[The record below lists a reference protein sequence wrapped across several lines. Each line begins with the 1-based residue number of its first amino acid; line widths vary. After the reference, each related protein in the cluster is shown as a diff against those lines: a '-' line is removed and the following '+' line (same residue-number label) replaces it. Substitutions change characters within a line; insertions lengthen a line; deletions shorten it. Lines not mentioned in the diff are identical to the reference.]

1 MPRKAK
7 EEIDELKEKNVK
19 KEPNTKKV
27 ATKKSSNKEVVSSSK
42 SKKVATKKAP
52 SKKSKKLEDKEIESN
67 STSKATKKTSVKKAT
82 LDSKEKNTTK
92 EKSTTKNATN
102 KDKSSEQKVAKNSK
116 NSKGTPKKPTA
127 KKTTS
132 DKTTKKVVA
141 KTKKPKATSNK
152 RKSSEPKSKEKN
164 TKTKT
169 SSTKKSVTSKKET
182 VKRKTLKKK
191 VEIVEYYDLPYR
203 YNQTVVKVLAQTPS
217 TLFVYWDISDDDRKK
232 YIKQYGE
239 YFFHNT
245 KPVLIVHNKTKN
257 YNFEVDINDFANSWY
272 LRLVDS
278 DCDYQIELGR
288 RPINTYV
295 DIPNNYLYITNSNEI
310 ESPNDHILF
319 DKLSHF
325 VYFKNVK
332 TNETIKKHT
341 NLTLLNK
348 IGKISS
354 IQEFYKK
361 LYPDEAI
368 NFDRLDLK
376 NPSSNNPTSSFK

>member
-7 EEIDELKEKNVK
+7 EEINEVKEKSVK
-19 KEPNTKKV
+19 KEP
-27 ATKKSSNKEVVSSSK
+27 S
-42 SKKVATKKAP
+42 SKKVTNKKAP
-52 SKKSKKLEDKEIESN
+52 AKKAVSEAKTKKTTSKKTPSKKLEKVVENEIAPKVK
-67 STSKATKKTSVKKAT
+67 TKTTKKETIKKT
-82 LDSKEKNTTK
+82 TTNSKNKNTTEK
-92 EKSTTKNATN
+92 KSTIKNTDTTKKDTKKDKVSKNAE
-102 KDKSSEQKVAKNSK
+102 SSNVL
-116 NSKGTPKKPTA
+116 P

-132 DKTTKKVVA
+132 SKKAATKKV
-141 KTKKPKATSNK
+141 
-152 RKSSEPKSKEKN
+152 
-164 TKTKT
+164 
-169 SSTKKSVTSKKET
+169 STKKAATSKKDS
-182 VKRKTLKKK
+182 VKRKIPKKK
-191 VEIVEYYDLPYR
+191 VEVVEYYDLPYR

-217 TLFVYWDISDDDRKK
+217 TLFVYWDISDNDRKK
-232 YIKQYGE
+232 YIEQYGE
-239 YFFHNT
+239 YFFNNT

-361 LYPDEAI
+361 LYPDEEI
-368 NFDRLDLK
+368 NFDKLDLN

>member
-7 EEIDELKEKNVK
+7 EEINEVKEEAVK
-19 KEPNTKKV
+19 KEPSSKKTTSKKV
-27 ATKKSSNKEVVSSSK
+27 ASKTTGKVKKEATKKSPSK
-42 SKKVATKKAP
+42 TSKKKETAKSTKTA
-52 SKKSKKLEDKEIESN
+52 
-67 STSKATKKTSVKKAT
+67 KATKAKTTTKKVSTSNKSTKKVKSKDVKVKKVP
-82 LDSKEKNTTK
+82 TK
-92 EKSTTKNATN
+92 KST
-102 KDKSSEQKVAKNSK
+102 
-116 NSKGTPKKPTA
+116 TA
-127 KKTTS
+127 KKTT
-132 DKTTKKVVA
+132 TKA
-141 KTKKPKATSNK
+141 KQIN
-152 RKSSEPKSKEKN
+152 
-164 TKTKT
+164 
-169 SSTKKSVTSKKET
+169 
-182 VKRKTLKKK
+182 KK

-203 YNQTVVKVLAQTPS
+203 YNQTVVKVLAQTPN

-232 YIKQYGE
+232 YIEQYGE
-239 YFFHNT
+239 YFFNNT

-257 YNFEVDINDFANSWY
+257 YSFEVDINDFANSWY

-278 DCDYQIELGR
+278 NCDYQIELGR
-288 RPINTYV
+288 RPINEYV
-295 DIPNNYLYITNSNEI
+295 HISNNYLYITNSNEI

-341 NLTLLNK
+341 NLTLLSK

-354 IQEFYKK
+354 VQEFYKK

-368 NFDRLDLK
+368 NFDRLDLR

>member
-7 EEIDELKEKNVK
+7 EEINEVKEEAVK
-19 KEPNTKKV
+19 KEPSSKKTTSKKV
-27 ATKKSSNKEVVSSSK
+27 ASKTTGKVKKEATKKSPSKTSKKKEAAKSTKTTKTTKAKTTTKKVSTSNKSTKKVK
-42 SKKVATKKAP
+42 SKDVKVKKVPTKK
-52 SKKSKKLEDKEIESN
+52 
-67 STSKATKKTSVKKAT
+67 ST
-82 LDSKEKNTTK
+82 
-92 EKSTTKNATN
+92 
-102 KDKSSEQKVAKNSK
+102 
-116 NSKGTPKKPTA
+116 TA
-127 KKTTS
+127 KKTT
-132 DKTTKKVVA
+132 TKA
-141 KTKKPKATSNK
+141 KQIN
-152 RKSSEPKSKEKN
+152 
-164 TKTKT
+164 
-169 SSTKKSVTSKKET
+169 
-182 VKRKTLKKK
+182 KK

-203 YNQTVVKVLAQTPS
+203 YNQTVVKVLAQTPN

-232 YIKQYGE
+232 YIEQYGE
-239 YFFHNT
+239 YFFNNT

-257 YNFEVDINDFANSWY
+257 YSFEVDINDFANSWY

-278 DCDYQIELGR
+278 NCDYQIELGR
-288 RPINTYV
+288 RPINEYV
-295 DIPNNYLYITNSNEI
+295 HISNNYLYITNSNEI

-341 NLTLLNK
+341 NLTLLSK

-354 IQEFYKK
+354 VQEFYKK

-368 NFDRLDLK
+368 NFDRLDLR

>member
-7 EEIDELKEKNVK
+7 EELNEVKEKIVK
-19 KEPNTKKV
+19 KEP
-27 ATKKSSNKEVVSSSK
+27 SS
-42 SKKVATKKAP
+42 
-52 SKKSKKLEDKEIESN
+52 
-67 STSKATKKTSVKKAT
+67 KKTSSKKDA
-82 LDSKEKNTTK
+82 
-92 EKSTTKNATN
+92 
-102 KDKSSEQKVAKNSK
+102 SE
-116 NSKGTPKKPTA
+116 
-127 KKTTS
+127 
-132 DKTTKKVVA
+132 TTKKV
-141 KTKKPKATSNK
+141 KKETTKKSPSKTSK
-152 RKSSEPKSKEKN
+152 KKETTKS
-164 TKTKT
+164 TKT
-169 SSTKKSVTSKKET
+169 SKAASKKSSTSKKSTEKVDSKDVKVKKVSTKKSTTTKKT
-182 VKRKTLKKK
+182 TTKVKQNKKK

-203 YNQTVVKVLAQTPS
+203 YNQTIVKVLAQTPN

-232 YIKQYGE
+232 YIEQYGE
-239 YFFHNT
+239 YFFNNT

-272 LRLVDS
+272 LRLIDS
-278 DCDYQIELGR
+278 NCDYQIELGR
-288 RPINTYV
+288 RPINEYV
-295 DIPNNYLYITNSNEI
+295 HISNNYLYVTNSNEI

-341 NLTLLNK
+341 NLTLLSK

-354 IQEFYKK
+354 VQEFYKK

-368 NFDRLDLK
+368 NFDRLDLN

>member
-7 EEIDELKEKNVK
+7 EEINEVKEKSVK
-19 KEPNTKKV
+19 KEPVSKKTASKKTTATKKTADAKKTTTKKV
-27 ATKKSSNKEVVSSSK
+27 
-42 SKKVATKKAP
+42 VASKKAP
-52 SKKSKKLEDKEIESN
+52 SKKLEKIVENEL
-67 STSKATKKTSVKKAT
+67 TSTKKTKNKKA
-82 LDSKEKNTTK
+82 E
-92 EKSTTKNATN
+92 TKN
-102 KDKSSEQKVAKNSK
+102 KKS
-116 NSKGTPKKPTA
+116 TA
-127 KKTTS
+127 KK
-132 DKTTKKVVA
+132 
-141 KTKKPKATSNK
+141 
-152 RKSSEPKSKEKN
+152 EP
-164 TKTKT
+164 
-169 SSTKKSVTSKKET
+169 
-182 VKRKTLKKK
+182 VKRKQTKKK

-203 YNQTVVKVLAQTPS
+203 YNQTVVKVLAQTPN

-232 YIKQYGE
+232 YIEQYGE
-239 YFFHNT
+239 YFFNNT

-272 LRLVDS
+272 LHSIDS
-278 DCDYQIELGR
+278 DCDYEIELGR
-288 RPINTYV
+288 RPINEYV
-295 DIPNNYLYITNSNEI
+295 HIPNNYLYITNSNEI

-354 IQEFYKK
+354 VQEFYKK

-368 NFDRLDLK
+368 NFDRLDLN
-376 NPSSNNPTSSFK
+376 NPSSGNPTSSFK

>member
-7 EEIDELKEKNVK
+7 EELDEVKNKKIKKEPSSKKATSKKDVSKTTEKVK
-19 KEPNTKKV
+19 KE
-27 ATKKSSNKEVVSSSK
+27 ATKKSPSK
-42 SKKVATKKAP
+42 TSKKKEAAKSTK
-52 SKKSKKLEDKEIESN
+52 
-67 STSKATKKTSVKKAT
+67 
-82 LDSKEKNTTK
+82 TTK
-92 EKSTTKNATN
+92 TTK
-102 KDKSSEQKVAKNSK
+102 AK
-116 NSKGTPKKPTA
+116 T
-127 KKTTS
+127 
-132 DKTTKKVVA
+132 TTKKVS
-141 KTKKPKATSNK
+141 TSNK
-152 RKSSEPKSKEKN
+152 
-164 TKTKT
+164 
-169 SSTKKSVTSKKET
+169 STKKVNSKD
-182 VKRKTLKKK
+182 VKLKKVPTKKSTTTKKTTAKAKQIKKK

-203 YNQTVVKVLAQTPS
+203 YNQTVVKVLAQTPN

-232 YIKQYGE
+232 YIEQYGE
-239 YFFHNT
+239 YFFNNT

-257 YNFEVDINDFANSWY
+257 YSFEVDINDFANSWY

-278 DCDYQIELGR
+278 NCDYQIELGR
-288 RPINTYV
+288 RPINEYV
-295 DIPNNYLYITNSNEI
+295 HISNNYLYITNSNEI

-341 NLTLLNK
+341 NLTLLSK

-354 IQEFYKK
+354 VQEFYKK

-368 NFDRLDLK
+368 NFDRLDLN

>member
-7 EEIDELKEKNVK
+7 EEINEIKEKSVK
-19 KEPNTKKV
+19 KEP
-27 ATKKSSNKEVVSSSK
+27 SSK
-42 SKKVATKKAP
+42 KTTNKKAP
-52 SKKSKKLEDKEIESN
+52 AKKAVSEAKTKKTTSKKTPSKKLE
-67 STSKATKKTSVKKAT
+67 
-82 LDSKEKNTTK
+82 
-92 EKSTTKNATN
+92 
-102 KDKSSEQKVAKNSK
+102 KVAENEIA
-116 NSKGTPKKPTA
+116 PKV
-127 KKTTS
+127 KT
-132 DKTTKKVVA
+132 KTTKKETIKKTTTSSKKA
-141 KTKKPKATSNK
+141 ATKKV
-152 RKSSEPKSKEKN
+152 
-164 TKTKT
+164 
-169 SSTKKSVTSKKET
+169 STKKAATSKKDS
-182 VKRKTLKKK
+182 VKRKIPKKK
-191 VEIVEYYDLPYR
+191 VEVVEYYDLPYR

-217 TLFVYWDISDDDRKK
+217 TLFVYWDISDNDRKK
-232 YIKQYGE
+232 YIEQYGE
-239 YFFHNT
+239 YFFNNT

-354 IQEFYKK
+354 VQEFYKK
-361 LYPDEAI
+361 LYPDEEI
-368 NFDRLDLK
+368 NFDKLDLN
-376 NPSSNNPTSSFK
+376 NPSSNNPTSIFK